1 MAIIM
6 IGVVM
11 IQMVV
16 LLCWQLID
24 PLRWEREV
32 IFSDANDYP
41 TKSIG
46 SCQSDHMLQFL
57 IPLVVIDGFMLL
69 YALYLCYVTRN
80 VGRDYQDLN
89 PLTLY
94 NMHSAVVS

>member
-1 MAIIM
+1 M

-80 VGRDYQDLN
+80 VCRDYQE
-89 PLTLY
+89 
-94 NMHSAVVS
+94 VSGSTW